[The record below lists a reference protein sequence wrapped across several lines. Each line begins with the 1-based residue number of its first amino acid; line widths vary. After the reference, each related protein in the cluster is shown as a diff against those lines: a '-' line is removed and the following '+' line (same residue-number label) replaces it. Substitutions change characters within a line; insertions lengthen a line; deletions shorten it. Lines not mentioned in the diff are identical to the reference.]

1 MAIGRTLLIRLRGE
15 ICSAGGAA
23 GPGRGAVMLDERTVV
38 VMMAMTHALLALVA
52 VSLRAGHREDV
63 RGIGLWALT
72 LAGNAIGLLLVAYAI
87 ALPWGPP
94 QLLPN
99 LFFLP
104 SAALLGVSLQRF
116 FGGSP
121 SWSRW
126 VIATGLAYV
135 LGGLLSVRP
144 EHGPWRVTVFV
155 VLYGASI
162 GLGLRAV
169 LRGAELRRG
178 LGGRV
183 VLAGLLALAAAVAV
197 RVSLLLGG
205 GVAIL
210 MSGAAEG
217 LLSLYLI
224 GTHSGL
230 TLITLGVIQ
239 LAAERMR
246 RRLEGLANLDALTG
260 VLTRRG
266 FTALAGPAVASA
278 RREKPSV
285 GFVVGDVDWFKA
297 VNDRHGHQAGDAV
310 LAMVGRVLQ
319 AQSRPGD
326 LVARFG
332 GEEFAVL
339 LPNADLADAQQ
350 AAERVRRSI
359 EAETVRLDGHE
370 LRVTMS
376 LGAAALPADSAS
388 VDALYCLADAALL
401 RAKAAGRN
409 RVEAAQ
415 AASAAA
421 A

>member
-1 MAIGRTLLIRLRGE
+1 
-15 ICSAGGAA
+15 
-23 GPGRGAVMLDERTVV
+23 MLDERTVV
-38 VMMAMTHALLALVA
+38 VMMALTHALLALVA

-63 RGIGLWALT
+63 RGIGLWSLT
-72 LAGNAIGLLLVAYAI
+72 LAGNACGLLLVAYSI

-104 SAALLGVSLQRF
+104 SAALLGVALQYF
-116 FGGSP
+116 FGGSARIP
-121 SWSRW
+121 YW
-126 VIATGLAYV
+126 VVATVLAYV
-135 LGGLLSVRP
+135 LGGFLSVRA
-144 EHGPWRVTVFV
+144 EDGPWRVAVFIA
-155 VLYGASI
+155 LYGASI
-162 GLGLRAV
+162 SIGIRIVVGSP
-169 LRGAELRRG
+169 ELRHG
-178 LGGRV
+178 LGGKV
-183 VLAGLLALAAAVAV
+183 VLAGLVVLAAAVVV
-197 RVSLLLGG
+197 RVGIIIGG

-210 MSGAAEG
+210 MSGSSEG

-224 GTHSGL
+224 GNHGGL
-230 TLITLGVIQ
+230 VLITLGVIL

-246 RRLEGLANLDALTG
+246 RRLEGLANFDALTG

-278 RREKPSV
+278 RRERPSV

-339 LPNADLADAQQ
+339 LPNADLAEAHQ
-350 AAERVRRSI
+350 AGERIRRRI
-359 EAETVRLDGHE
+359 EAETVLHDGRE

-401 RAKAAGRN
+401 RAKSAGRN
-409 RVEAAQ
+409 RVESADAQ
-415 AASAAA
+415 AAHPG
-421 A
+421 